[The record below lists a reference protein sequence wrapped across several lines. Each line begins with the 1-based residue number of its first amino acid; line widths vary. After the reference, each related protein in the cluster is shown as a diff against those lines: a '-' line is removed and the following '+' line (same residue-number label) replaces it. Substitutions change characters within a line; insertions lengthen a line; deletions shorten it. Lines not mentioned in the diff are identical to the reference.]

1 MSVAPVLPRR
11 GLIFILVSPSGAGKS
26 TLSRLLLQEEP
37 RMAMSVSVTT
47 RKKRSNE
54 VNGVHYHFIDEKR
67 FLQMRDR
74 GELLEWAEVH
84 GNFYGTPREPVEE
97 ALAEGRDIL
106 FDIDVQGTLE
116 LYTTMRADM
125 VAVFILP
132 PTIGEQ
138 ISRLRRR
145 ATDDDAAIL
154 KRLTTAR
161 KELTLWHEF
170 DYVVV
175 NDDLDRAYSEIRAIL
190 QAERL
195 KRQGKQ
201 AGDVIAQLEADLDRV
216 LEAGKLP
223 R

>member
-1 MSVAPVLPRR
+1 MTGAILPRR

-54 VNGVHYHFIDEKR
+54 VHGVHYHFIDQKR
-67 FLQMRDR
+67 FAQMRER
-74 GELLEWAEVH
+74 EELLEWAEVH
-84 GNFYGTPREPVEE
+84 GNFYGTPREPVEQ

-116 LYTTMRADM
+116 LYKTMRADM

-132 PTIGEQ
+132 PTINEQ

-145 ATDDDAAIL
+145 ATDDEAAIL

-161 KELTLWHEF
+161 QELTLWHEF

-201 AGDVIAQLEADLDRV
+201 AGDVIAQLAADLDTV
-216 LEAGKLP
+216 LKAGKLP